1 MARRKLNN
9 NELSSFA
16 GQMSVIL
23 KSGISG
29 IEGITIMHDE
39 ADNDR
44 DRALLQSILDGYRSC
59 GKLYEALE
67 KTELYPDYM
76 IQMVRIG
83 EETGTLD
90 DIMSSLA
97 SHYQREESVQRSI
110 RNAVL
115 YPLVMTGMMLAV
127 IIVLLVKVMPVF
139 NQVFT
144 ELGTSM
150 SGFALTLTNLGT
162 LMRQYSL
169 TLILLLGAAL
179 CLFMAMELSE
189 GKGSLRY
196 RFGRRFK
203 SIRRSNEQIAAC
215 RFASA
220 MSITLKS
227 GLNPERCLELA
238 EALNDDPDFGE
249 KIAACRKEVGEGKDL
264 AESLKEHGIFS
275 GIYTRMASIGS
286 RAGSLDAVMKQI
298 ADLYENDIDTQLS
311 NRLAVIEPALIIA
324 LSVLVGG
331 ILMSVMFP
339 LLGIMSSL

>member
-1 MARRKLNN
+1 MTKRKLNN

-16 GQMSVIL
+16 GQMAVIL

-44 DRALLQSILDGYRSC
+44 DRSLLQAILDGYRRS
-59 GKLYEALE
+59 GHLHDALND
-67 KTELYPDYM
+67 TGLFPDYM

-196 RFGRRFK
+196 RFGRRFR
-203 SIRRSNEQIAAC
+203 SVRRSNEQIAAC

-238 EALNDDPDFGE
+238 EALNDDPDFGA
-249 KIAACRKEVGEGKDL
+249 KIETCRREVGEGRDL